1 MIMNTA
7 NELFQEEKEKK
18 YKVISSQY
26 PEPEREIETELIP
39 EKIINPKIA
48 YYKCGTKL
56 NIMLDINVKDE
67 EEKRKYYYLN
77 KK

>member
-1 MIMNTA
+1 MDTA
-7 NELFQEEKEKK
+7 NELFLEEKEKK
-18 YKVISSQY
+18 YEKISSQY
-26 PEPEREIETELIP
+26 QEPEREIETKVTL

-48 YYKCGTKL
+48 YYKSDTKL
-56 NIMLDINVKDE
+56 DIMLDINVKDE

>member
-1 MIMNTA
+1 MNTA
-7 NELFQEEKEKK
+7 NELFQEQKEKK
-18 YKVISSQY
+18 YEEISSQH
-26 PEPEREIETELIP
+26 PEPEREIETKVTS

-48 YYKCGTKL
+48 YYKSGTKL
-56 NIMLDINVKDE
+56 DIMVDINVKDE

>member
-1 MIMNTA
+1 MNTA
-7 NELFQEEKEKK
+7 NKLFQEEKEEK
-18 YKVISSQY
+18 YEEISSQY
-26 PEPEREIETELIP
+26 PEPEREIETKDTL

-48 YYKCGTKL
+48 YYKSGTKL